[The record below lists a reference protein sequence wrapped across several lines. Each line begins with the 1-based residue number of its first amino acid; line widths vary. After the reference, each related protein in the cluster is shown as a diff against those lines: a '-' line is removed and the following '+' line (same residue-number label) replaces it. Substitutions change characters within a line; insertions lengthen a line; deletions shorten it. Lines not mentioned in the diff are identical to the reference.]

1 MKVNKLFCRECVEQ
15 IIVPDVVRVDLLSI
29 IEEKLKK
36 AGFYYRIAYRVK
48 TPDSTVNKLQYK
60 DYRRPGTEN
69 EDKKMQD
76 LIGIRIMLYFADDVS
91 ICRSLLDTLFAEPG
105 VWETTENNE
114 YEFKAMKVNGI
125 FKLPGYLAKTIVNP
139 VLSDY
144 IDDTFE
150 VQVRTNSFEGWHEI
164 EHDLRYKG
172 SAFGEG
178 NEALARK
185 MNSILA
191 TLELCDD
198 SIVKLLDDLGHQH
211 YKDHKW
217 SNMVRCHYRL
227 KLNSDLLHPEL
238 CRIFD
243 EDTELA
249 KKFFKFDRRLA
260 ITKLWNNTFDK
271 NPELSIN
278 YIVKIVNQLGPNDER
293 INSAIERIESET
305 ATEEGYSRRKKFEP
319 FKMLGNYKVFTAD
332 TFLDTANLTPHDAF
346 KKAAGYIYAWIHSRY
361 KEAFEDLPENV
372 SSYYRSVPGYM
383 VEVKYDEDNL
393 YFEECSTHIDSKIAS
408 RIWISKSSLKRDG
421 DRIEFKVSN
430 EYAEPKEKYRDNEN
444 VLFSRP
450 NFYGE
455 IADNIG
461 ICDVV
466 RMRENV
472 KHVNRE
478 NYDEMKYLIDNSDRK
493 FPVIVFMAK
502 DEEWIDKFDVNYF
515 AYLVGYYAHIKMI
528 DDDDSRRRFVAEYGL
543 DEQRFEDSI
552 TVFYDG
558 QPKTSYKSDILE
570 TTFEVIKLEQKKYW
584 NENGCRAYRRQLVAE
599 IREKNIENA

>member
-1 MKVNKLFCRECVEQ
+1 MKVNELFCRECVEQ
-15 IIVPDVVRVDLLSI
+15 IYVPDVVRVDLLSI

-48 TPDSTVNKLQYK
+48 AVDSTVDKLQFK

-76 LIGIRIMLYFADDVS
+76 LIGIRIMLYFVDDVP
-91 ICRSLLDTLFAEPG
+91 ICRSLLDTLFATPG
-105 VWETTENNE
+105 VWETTETNE
-114 YEFKAMKVNGI
+114 YEFKAMKINGI

-139 VLSDY
+139 MLSDY

-198 SIVKLLDDLGHQH
+198 SVVKLLEDLGHQH

-217 SNMVRCHYRL
+217 GDMIRCHYRL
-227 KLNSDLLHPEL
+227 KMTNELIHPEL
-238 CRIFD
+238 KKVFD

-249 KKFFKFDRRLA
+249 KIFFKFDRKLA
-260 ITKLWNNTFDK
+260 ISRLWNNTADK
-271 NPELSIN
+271 IPELTIN
-278 YIVKIVNQLGPNDER
+278 YIIKIVNQIGPDDER
-293 INSAIERIESET
+293 LNKAFELIDNESG
-305 ATEEGYSRRKKFEP
+305 TEDNFTKRKKFEP
-319 FKMLGNYKVFTAD
+319 FHMLGSYKVFTAD
-332 TFLDTANLTPHDAF
+332 TYLDTTNLSEKDAF
-346 KKAAGYIYAWIHSRY
+346 KKASSYIYAWIHSRY
-361 KEAFEDLPENV
+361 CEAFSDLPDTVDN
-372 SSYYRSVPGYM
+372 YYRSVPGYTVN
-383 VEVKYDEDNL
+383 VEYNEDNMHF
-393 YFEECSTHIDSKIAS
+393 YECSTHIDSKIAS
-408 RIWISKSSLKRDG
+408 RIWVSKASLVKNDNG
-421 DRIEFKVSN
+421 IEFKVSN
-430 EYAEPKEKYRDNEN
+430 EYAEPKDRYRDNEN

-466 RMRENV
+466 RLKENV
-472 KHVNRE
+472 KYVSSD
-478 NYDEMKYLIDNSDRK
+478 NYDEMCSLINNKDRK

-502 DEEWIDKFDVNYF
+502 DNSWIDKFDVNYF

-528 DDDDSRRRFVAEYGL
+528 DGDECCRRFIEGYGL
-543 DEQRFEDSI
+543 DKERCEDSI
-552 TVFYDG
+552 TVIN
-558 QPKTSYKSDILE
+558 PILL
-570 TTFEVIKLEQKKYW
+570 TLHLKLLSL
-584 NENGCRAYRRQLVAE
+584 NRRSIGMKMAAGHTDASLLL
-599 IREKNIENA
+599 K